1 MKLDFKEIVSAWV
14 ISFNPSEEEKVL
26 AEKRYEVCSG
36 CDKRGFNKIGVEVCK
51 ACGCPLSKKIFTLK
65 DQESCPLKKWD
76 EVNLEFRKTKTSKYK
91 LL

>member
-1 MKLDFKEIVSAWV
+1 MKLDIKEIVSAWM

-36 CDKRGFNKIGVEVCK
+36 CDKRGLNKLGIEVCK

-76 EVNLEFRKTKTSKYK
+76 NVNQEFRKIKTSKYK